1 LEFKPN
7 KEYDKIK
14 HGRKSDEIYHFLL
27 PDKNMVPSA
36 GIKMLKA
43 EYDTESKAV
52 TKWRKDFCEP
62 IKKSEAGKTQKNIA
76 IK

>member
-1 LEFKPN
+1 MVKP
-7 KEYDKIK
+7 
-14 HGRKSDEIYHFLL
+14 DEIYHFLL

-52 TKWRKDFCEP
+52 TKWRKDFCEA
-62 IKKSEAGKTQKNIA
+62 ILRNLNWSNSKKFA